1 MPLKIE
7 LKPFERLI
15 IGGASIRNGDRRS
28 SFVIETNT
36 KFLRESDIIVEH
48 DADTPAKRLY
58 VALEFVYLSDDPS
71 EAENAFVTLA
81 NDLMTA
87 APSTAPF
94 ILRIHEC
101 LAGKEFYQALKVGKE
116 LIAYE
121 QKLLAHAV
129 PAEPATAA
137 APAAGEGA

>member
-7 LKPFERLI
+7 LKPYERLI

-48 DADTPAKRLY
+48 DADTACKRLY

-71 EAENAFVTLA
+71 EAENVFIAMA
-81 NDLMTA
+81 NEIMTA
-87 APSTAPF
+87 APSMTPY
-94 ILRIHEC
+94 ILKIHDL
-101 LAGKEFYQALKVGKE
+101 LATKDHYQALKVCKE

-121 QKLLAHAV
+121 QALLARA
-129 PAEPATAA
+129 PA
-137 APAAGEGA
+137 APADTAAG

>member
-28 SFVIETNT
+28 SFVIETNS

-48 DADTPAKRLY
+48 DADTPCKRLY

-94 ILRIHEC
+94 MLRIHEN
-101 LAGKEFYQALKVGKE
+101 LANKEYYQALKVAKE

-121 QKLLAHAV
+121 QKLLALAQQ
-129 PAEPATAA
+129 PPDESAA
-137 APAAGEGA
+137 S

>member
-15 IGGASIRNGDRRS
+15 IGGASIRNGDRRA
-28 SFVIETNT
+28 SFVIETNS

-48 DADTPAKRLY
+48 DADTPCKRLY
-58 VALEFVYLSDDPS
+58 VALEFIYLADQPA

-94 ILRIHEC
+94 ILRIHEH
-101 LAGKEFYQALKVGKE
+101 LAAKEFYQALKVGKE

-121 QKLLAHAV
+121 QKHLTLAAQ
-129 PAEPATAA
+129 PADGTAEA
-137 APAAGEGA
+137 